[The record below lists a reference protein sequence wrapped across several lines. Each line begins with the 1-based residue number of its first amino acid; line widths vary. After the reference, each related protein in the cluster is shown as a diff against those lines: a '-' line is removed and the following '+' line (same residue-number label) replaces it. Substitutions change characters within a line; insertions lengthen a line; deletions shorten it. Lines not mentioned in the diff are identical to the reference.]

1 MTSNLFLAG
10 LSAEARH
17 YLVEEITETP
27 LPSGKILYEEETV
40 PRYAYFLTSGLA
52 SVVTPMAD
60 GKSAEV
66 GFIGHEGVVG
76 SLHLL
81 GRASM
86 ATRSMMQL
94 PGSGITIPFV
104 HLQEAFNRSPEI
116 HNRLLEFVQE
126 QAIMVGQIAGCNRLH
141 DVTQRLTRWLLMA
154 QDRAQTDT
162 LEFTQEFLADMIGTR
177 RTTITVLAANLKKQG
192 LMTYSRGRIQLE
204 DRAGLEAVTC
214 ECYRIIHNLHRNL
227 YSRSVTKAE

>member
-1 MTSNLFLAG
+1 M
-10 LSAEARH
+10 
-17 YLVEEITETP
+17 
-27 LPSGKILYEEETV
+27 PSGKILYEEESV

-52 SVVTPMAD
+52 SVVTRMSD

-94 PGSGITIPFV
+94 PGTGVRIPFA
-104 HLQEAFNRSPEI
+104 HLQEAFNTSPEI
-116 HNRLLEFVQE
+116 RTRVLEFVQE
-126 QAIMVGQIAGCNRLH
+126 QAIMVGQVAGCNRLH
-141 DVTQRLTRWLLMA
+141 TVTQRLTRWLLMA
-154 QDRAQTDT
+154 QDRARTDT

-177 RTTITVLAANLKKQG
+177 RTTITVLAADLKRRG
-192 LMTYSRGRIQLE
+192 LISYHRGRIQLT

-214 ECYRIIHNLHRNL
+214 DCYRIIHNLYRNL
-227 YSRSVTKAE
+227 YPHPVTRVD